1 MRVLSEKYKPL
12 KWNEVIGQKD
22 IIFVLKKAIQEN
34 RLSKILFFFG
44 PKGVGKSTCARILS
58 NELNSFS
65 GLEDFSLN
73 RFEIDGI
80 FNNSSESI
88 YRIINQSRF
97 VPRTGMYNIFIIN
110 NIHMFSLCS
119 FNVFIKFIEEKHPH
133 ILFIFCGDEEKKI
146 PKLILSRCQVYEF
159 QGLSTKEI
167 FIHLKMIAEKED
179 IEIENEALLILSKH
193 AKGSIGKAIYL
204 FEKLILYSETSISKE
219 FLIQKLGI
227 IDIKYYFKIVDC
239 LLNKKMHEMFI
250 LLGKILQKK
259 TNYYDLIIGLI
270 KHFRNL
276 FLSKNNETIS
286 ILKFRKGIIFSY
298 ITQSK
303 KISYF
308 FLMNALNICF
318 RLKKEYEKIHKNH
331 RLVIEIYFM
340 QLSYLF
346 YTHNHN
352 MEKEMEENRNKKDL
366 SLKMEKEMEEN
377 RNKKDYKDDEK
388 IELLQKNW
396 IKFIQKFSDKINPVH
411 LYFLKNETRFQM
423 KKNKIFFIIP
433 YKLEDRNILLI
444 QTYFLKFF
452 KEKFNDPYLE
462 FEIVKKNS
470 NRIKQYN
477 LLYKKNKL
485 VERLVERL
493 NLKISSS
500 EI

>member
-1 MRVLSEKYKPL
+1 MNNKIFSVLSEKYKPL

-22 IIFVLKKAIQEN
+22 IILVLKKAIQEN
-34 RLSKILFFFG
+34 RLSKILFFLG

-73 RFEIDGI
+73 RFDIDGC
-80 FNNSSESI
+80 FNNSSEYI

-97 VPRTGMYNIFIIN
+97 VPRIGMYNIFIIN
-110 NIHMFSLCS
+110 NIHMFSLYF
-119 FNVFIKFIEEKHPH
+119 FNIFIKFIEERHPH
-133 ILFIFCGDEEKKI
+133 ILFIFCGEEEKKI
-146 PKLILSRCQVYEF
+146 PKLILSHCQVYEF
-159 QGLSTKEI
+159 QAISTKEI
-167 FIHLKMIAEKED
+167 FIHLKMIAEKENL
-179 IEIENEALLILSKH
+179 EIENEALLILSKH
-193 AKGSIGKAIYL
+193 AKGSIGKAVYL
-204 FEKLILYSETSISKE
+204 FNKLILYSENKISKE

-239 LLNKKMHEMFI
+239 LLNKKMHEIFI
-250 LLGKILQKK
+250 LLGQILQKK
-259 TNYYDLIIGLI
+259 TDCYNLIIGLI

-276 FLSKNNETIS
+276 FLSKNNKTIS

-298 ITQSK
+298 ITQSN

-308 FLMNALNICF
+308 FLMNALKICF
-318 RLKKEYEKIHKNH
+318 RLKKEYEKIHQNH
-331 RLVIEIYFM
+331 RLIIEIYLM

-346 YTHNHN
+346 YNHNYNHN
-352 MEKEMEENRNKKDL
+352 MMKKL
-366 SLKMEKEMEEN
+366 N
-377 RNKKDYKDDEK
+377 FYKK
-388 IELLQKNW
+388 IG
-396 IKFIQKFSDKINPVH
+396 KFIQKFSGKINPVH
-411 LYFLKNETRFQM
+411 LYFLKNETQFKM
-423 KKNKIFFIIP
+423 EKNKIFFIIP
-433 YKLEDRNILLI
+433 YKLEDRNLLLI
-444 QTYFLKFF
+444 QTYFLKYF

-470 NRIKQYN
+470 NTIKQYN

-485 VERLVERL
+485 VETLVERL